1 MKLKRENCSRL
12 GVAIIDYIEEN
23 QISMRELAR
32 QLDLTNNGIKS
43 CCWHGV
49 IPTGKTLEKFSKV
62 LGTPS
67 GELLRWAVED
77 KIKYGYRAG
86 YADIVLQ
93 AVEEMIRV
101 LRALVESYPEEQ
113 RPSDYQIVR
122 QAVANLDIVGFGL
135 RETEKKQPDRAT
147 ALR

>member
-1 MKLKRENCSRL
+1 
-12 GVAIIDYIEEN
+12 
-23 QISMRELAR
+23 
-32 QLDLTNNGIKS
+32 
-43 CCWHGV
+43 
-49 IPTGKTLEKFSKV
+49 
-62 LGTPS
+62 
-67 GELLRWAVED
+67 LRWAVED